1 VSERIRMSVGMGRPR
16 ETKKIR
22 LADFGDVE
30 FIEVELSLGEGS
42 YGSTVGY
49 LEIAGVQKK

>member
-1 VSERIRMSVGMGRPR
+1 MSERIRMSVGMGRPR